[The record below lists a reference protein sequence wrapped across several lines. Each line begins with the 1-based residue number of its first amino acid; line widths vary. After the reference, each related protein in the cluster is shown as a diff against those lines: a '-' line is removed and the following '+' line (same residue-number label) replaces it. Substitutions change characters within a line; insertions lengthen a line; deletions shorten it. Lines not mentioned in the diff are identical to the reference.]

1 MAQIV
6 KAGRS
11 ENSITHTVR
20 KSFFHTAMR
29 RALASTQLIF
39 SSGTW
44 SCFLI
49 DNALVVQVW
58 THCHLVLEHTEKCT
72 PLFVIKG
79 NLQYFL
85 FFIKKTPWRFRQC
98 EGIYPHILKLCPG
111 YDAPAFPT
119 PRLIMKQVWGGG
131 KVHTRFW
138 WGTGKMTTWKTQAVM
153 ER

>member
-1 MAQIV
+1 MTVFMAQIV

-85 FFIKKTPWRFRQC
+85 FFIKKRR
-98 EGIYPHILKLCPG
+98 EDLGNVKVYIHIFLNSVL
-111 YDAPAFPT
+111 DMT
-119 PRLIMKQVWGGG
+119 PRPFQPRDWSWSKYEGEERCIRGFDGEQG
-131 KVHTRFW
+131 KWPLGRP
-138 WGTGKMTTWKTQAVM
+138 
-153 ER
+153 RR